1 MERFYETL
9 HDECGVRLPVPGEQD
24 WEICAVVY
32 QRTGEYI
39 AFYEKYASELSA
51 NEKGILITMIVQGA
65 EEYLTYANDQAE
77 SLRLWGL
84 AKAIIIRDHLRETVR
99 YWSCIGEDLSECWLI
114 TPYMREL
121 LWMIE

>member
-39 AFYEKYASELSA
+39 AFYEQHAAETTAY
-51 NEKGILITMIVQGA
+51 EKDLLITMIVQGV
-65 EEYLTYANDQAE
+65 EENLTYANDMAE
-77 SLRLWGL
+77 SMRLWEL
-84 AKAIIIRDHLRETVR
+84 AKAIIIRDRHTRTVL
-99 YWSCIGEDLSECWLI
+99 YWSCIGEELSECWLV

-121 LWMIE
+121 LWMIQ